1 MFTLNDKR
9 INIDAAFTSADG
21 ITYANLRDPYLR
33 MAFGIQEISDPAP
46 PADFSDETYYRT
58 EQDDAPYVVFTRKS
72 DEQIEQARKAR
83 IQAQIDAMERDALL
97 ARPAREF
104 MLLQM
109 EAIAAG
115 QGVTP
120 EQLREQHYGYRKVKE
135 FDETIA
141 ALRASL

>member
-1 MFTLNDKR
+1 MFIFKTTQKR
-9 INIDAAFTSADG
+9 ANPYAQYVDEAGTTYPRIPAELLDEIPDPLPPEDFT
-21 ITYANLRDPYLR
+21 
-33 MAFGIQEISDPAP
+33 
-46 PADFSDETYYRT
+46 DETYYCT

-83 IQAQIDAMERDALL
+83 IQSQIDAMERDALL